1 MKKLLLVTAIVLA
14 PQAYAQGD
22 LLAGFNVQLS
32 SGMQVSRSSITD
44 AVGYSRYST
53 NQASDDSAP
62 SILGLS
68 YTGKL
73 GNQFTLGV
81 LAEYNL
87 LKSKAGTSNYTTD
100 YTFASGSTQGA
111 FTFEHSNQMALS
123 VVPGFVVNDST
134 LLYAKLG
141 YATARVQATGSVAN
155 IVNVNGTLLGLGLKK
170 VIQNNIYGFI
180 ETNYIPY
187 TNKSITTTGS
197 SSITGTLKTS
207 DYNFLVGVGYK
218 F

>member
-111 FTFEHSNQMALS
+111 
-123 VVPGFVVNDST
+123 
-134 LLYAKLG
+134 
-141 YATARVQATGSVAN
+141 
-155 IVNVNGTLLGLGLKK
+155 
-170 VIQNNIYGFI
+170 
-180 ETNYIPY
+180 
-187 TNKSITTTGS
+187 S
-197 SSITGTLKTS
+197 SASPFG
-207 DYNFLVGVGYK
+207 
-218 F
+218 